1 MSEQTSNCCGSPRY
15 NMVFACSGA
24 ADVGAISDR
33 AARRLAREKTASMC
47 CTAAIG
53 ADIPDI
59 VGKTR
64 GAARIVVLDGCD
76 HECAKKIMEKA
87 GFEHFAHVQLEAL
100 GMEKGKTPVTEGNIA
115 RAVDAAGAALRDVE
129 ESCC

>member
-59 VGKTR
+59 VASYVRSAHGKGLLADAVR
-64 GAARIVVLDGCD
+64 MLVAWERSL
-76 HECAKKIMEKA
+76 E
-87 GFEHFAHVQLEAL
+87 EH
-100 GMEKGKTPVTEGNIA
+100 
-115 RAVDAAGAALRDVE
+115 
-129 ESCC
+129 